1 MRTRG
6 EGKKLRTKHHHHPSF
21 ATSSWAAA
29 ELVFRKHVKRERGGH
44 LDKIALA
51 GIPING
57 VKLVPGKFARVLE
70 RAPRATSNCD
80 SWLARGHTLGQASS
94 FEASKLLDFTTPECM
109 HSGVIC

>member
-6 EGKKLRTKHHHHPSF
+6 EGKKNYGQNIIIIHLLRRRLGQQQNSC
-21 ATSSWAAA
+21 SGSMS
-29 ELVFRKHVKRERGGH
+29 RERGGH